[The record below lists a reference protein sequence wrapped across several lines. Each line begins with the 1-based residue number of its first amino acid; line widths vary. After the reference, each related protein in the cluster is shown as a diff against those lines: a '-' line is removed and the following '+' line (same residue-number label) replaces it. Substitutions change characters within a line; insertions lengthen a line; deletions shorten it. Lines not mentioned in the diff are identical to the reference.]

1 MSRKMDGVSGRT
13 VVVMGRSDTMTSA
26 VTRKNDGIMG
36 RTTIRKGRTTIRK
49 GRTAMV
55 MKRPAS
61 MKEKTGEDNC
71 SSDEGIFYPLPRVL
85 VLEFLSFLSGS
96 PSPAIS
102 AYLTPHCPSLCTNV
116 PFSE

>member
-1 MSRKMDGVSGRT
+1 MSGKMDGMSGRT
-13 VVVMGRSDTMTSA
+13 VVVMGRSDAMTSA

-36 RTTIRKGRTTIRK
+36 RTTMRK

-61 MKEKTGEDNC
+61 MREDWGDNC
-71 SSDEGIFYPLPRVL
+71 NSDKGTVYPSPPVL
-85 VLEFLSFLSGS
+85 VLEFLSLLSGS

-102 AYLTPHCPSLCTNV
+102 SYLTPHCLSLCTNV
-116 PFSE
+116 PFSK

>member
-1 MSRKMDGVSGRT
+1 MGGVSGRT

-36 RTTIRKGRTTIRK
+36 RTTIRKGRT
-49 GRTAMV
+49 AMV

-71 SSDEGIFYPLPRVL
+71 SSDEGIFY
-85 VLEFLSFLSGS
+85 FS
-96 PSPAIS
+96 PPE
-102 AYLTPHCPSLCTNV
+102 P
-116 PFSE
+116 